1 MNVVLFIYSCTLLA
15 TVAAAIP
22 EPFPFLLT
30 YGGGALRHQGER
42 RRFGRSALPPDS
54 PYKWDKYQDE
64 SGNYVIPYVISG
76 DYSPEEKKEIFAAME
91 KISKNTCVAFR
102 SRSAE
107 EDYVEI
113 ANIKYEGCS
122 AYVGRFGGV
131 SLLRLENGKYGCM
144 GKRTIMQ
151 MLLHTVGLYHEH
163 RRPDR
168 DNFIKVHKEN
178 AIQDLSTHFQFAKLD
193 PADVSTYNLPYDY
206 TSIMHVGKD
215 HYAESGKTTIETL
228 DPAFQDVIGTLT
240 EPSMY
245 DYMKSGAAAFLH
257 VQTPDLHIY
266 YSEEFTPTSTE
277 GRKQEVQDV
286 EYVEDV

>member
-1 MNVVLFIYSCTLLA
+1 MEEVRCVIKEKGGVCHSLL
-15 TVAAAIP
+15 
-22 EPFPFLLT
+22 
-30 YGGGALRHQGER
+30 Q
-42 RRFGRSALPPDS
+42 RFGRSALPPDS

-113 ANIKYEGCS
+113 ANIKCS

-228 DPAFQDVIGTLT
+228 DPAFQ
-240 EPSMY
+240 
-245 DYMKSGAAAFLH
+245 SGAAFLH